1 MHLRGSCS
9 TKPAWQLLVGLP
21 TSVID
26 EANFPTVPLNSDV
39 LNLILHVCIYDI
51 DPSSY
56 MPSLPLISETLRC
69 IPLYGLALEDPLT
82 PGKPLHSII
91 VNKLAIVYPLETF
104 AVLASQGLD
113 SLAVEVSKY
122 LTSIP
127 LHQLTDELC
136 TLMGPV
142 YLRRV
147 VFLHVGRVERLK
159 ELLRVVPATHDRTIL
174 CGATDQQSIQRAW
187 LDIAARLTWEVAAST
202 PILRL
207 QQAFQPLADSTICP
221 NCKDVSALL
230 TLLAL
235 TAPLHM
241 SRVGCAI
248 DNIWS
253 VTARRPHQRCWRS
266 RRQSSPW
273 SLDHMTRHTL
283 IFKLI
288 FHAGD

>member
-1 MHLRGSCS
+1 MLKSLNAFAG
-9 TKPAWQLLVGLP
+9 LLL
-21 TSVID
+21 D
-26 EANFPTVPLNSDV
+26 ETCMAVAVPLNSDV

-69 IPLYGLALEDPLT
+69 IPLYGLTLEEPLT

-113 SLAVEVSKY
+113 SLTVEVSKY

-221 NCKDVSALL
+221 NCKDALRGRL
-230 TLLAL
+230 RQLILDWT
-235 TAPLHM
+235 
-241 SRVGCAI
+241 
-248 DNIWS
+248 S
-253 VTARRPHQRCWRS
+253 VKNT
-266 RRQSSPW
+266 
-273 SLDHMTRHTL
+273 
-283 IFKLI
+283 I
-288 FHAGD
+288 

>member
-1 MHLRGSCS
+1 MD
-9 TKPAWQLLVGLP
+9 K
-21 TSVID
+21 
-26 EANFPTVPLNSDV
+26 ANFSTVPLSSDV
-39 LNLILHVCIYDI
+39 LNLILHVCIYDL
-51 DPSSY
+51 DPSTY

-69 IPLYGLALEDPLT
+69 IPLYGLTLEEPLT

-113 SLAVEVSKY
+113 SLTVEVSKY

-187 LDIAARLTWEVAAST
+187 LDIAARLTWEVSAST

-221 NCKDVSALL
+221 NCKDVSELL

-241 SRVGCAI
+241 SRVGCVI
-248 DNIWS
+248 DN
-253 VTARRPHQRCWRS
+253 
-266 RRQSSPW
+266 
-273 SLDHMTRHTL
+273 L
-283 IFKLI
+283 IDALER
-288 FHAGD
+288 DC

>member
-1 MHLRGSCS
+1 M
-9 TKPAWQLLVGLP
+9 LP
-21 TSVID
+21 TPPPSQVTTPDEHHSYCEESSISLSTTFFPRDNDPFPADLTLVSTDGVFFSVHRYRMLKSLNAFGGLLLD
-26 EANFPTVPLNSDV
+26 ETCTVAVPLSSDV
-39 LNLILHVCIYDI
+39 LNLILHVCIYDL

-69 IPLYGLALEDPLT
+69 IPLYGLTLEAPLT
-82 PGKPLHSII
+82 PGKALHSII
-91 VNKLAIVYPLETF
+91 VNNLAIVYPLETF

-113 SLAVEVSKY
+113 SLVVEVSKY

-187 LDIAARLTWEVAAST
+187 LDIAARLTWELSAST

-207 QQAFQPLADSTICP
+207 QQAFQPLADSTICT
-221 NCKDVSALL
+221 NCKDAL
-230 TLLAL
+230 
-235 TAPLHM
+235 
-241 SRVGCAI
+241 
-248 DNIWS
+248 
-253 VTARRPHQRCWRS
+253 RS
-266 RRQSSPW
+266 RLRQLI
-273 SLDHMTRHTL
+273 LDWTSVKNT
-283 IFKLI
+283 I
-288 FHAGD
+288 